1 MKTTTKLLCLP
12 ALMLALTASA
22 WAKTCKDFPT
32 QAAAQKYYEARKA
45 AGETGWKSLDRDGD
59 GKACDC
65 NAGGNGNHCPKHR
78 Q

>member
-1 MKTTTKLLCLP
+1 MKKFSFLSVAILGLLHATP
-12 ALMLALTASA
+12 SLA
-22 WAKTCKDFPT
+22 AKTCKDFPT

-65 NAGGNGNHCPKHR
+65 NAGGNGKHCPKHR
-78 Q
+78 K

>member
-45 AGETGWKSLDRDGD
+45 AGETGWKSLDRD
-59 GKACDC
+59 
-65 NAGGNGNHCPKHR
+65 
-78 Q
+78 

>member
-12 ALMLALTASA
+12 ALMLALTAPA

-65 NAGGNGNHCPKHR
+65 NAGGNGKHCPKHR
-78 Q
+78 K